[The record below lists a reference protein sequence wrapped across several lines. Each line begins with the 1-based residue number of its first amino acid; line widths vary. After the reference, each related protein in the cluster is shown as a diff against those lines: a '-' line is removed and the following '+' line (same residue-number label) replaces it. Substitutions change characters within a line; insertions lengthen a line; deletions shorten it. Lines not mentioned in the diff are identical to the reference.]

1 MSASPSGRL
10 DAGARRRVLLAAAAC
25 VLPLL
30 LQLPG
35 TSAIAIAGIGAIVAW
50 LASRGEV
57 AGWLRGPLAIA
68 LLGLVLVQ
76 SGFSLGRDTG
86 SALLAAMLAIKP
98 SELRTVR
105 DARSLLGF
113 ALFAP
118 FATFLLDQGPVSLAL
133 GLVATTLVLMAL
145 LRLSEQESGLAA
157 TPGSDAQR
165 LRIVLRLAA
174 TGLPLVLAAF
184 WLFPR
189 LATPLWG
196 VPELSVARP
205 GLSDEMSP
213 GQWLDLIVD
222 DTPALRA
229 TFRGAEPDTRDMYW
243 RGPTLTDY
251 DGRTWTASPWL
262 RHLPPAE
269 VEHGAVVWDYEI
281 TVEPTERNLL
291 VALEMP
297 LALPDGMDASHT
309 WTLTSPRRLDRV
321 SRWQL
326 QSSPPVRFEADL
338 PDTLRAQAL
347 RLPEGFNPR
356 TRELARQWRSETPDD
371 GALVDR
377 GLAWIRSEF
386 GYTLD
391 TPLPGRNA
399 VDEFLFE
406 YKAGFC
412 EHFSSA
418 FAVLMREAGIPAR
431 VVTGYVGGYRNAY
444 GGYWIVRRMDA
455 HAWVEVWLGDR
466 GWVRVDPT
474 AAVAPER
481 IYDTIEDRLGAGGAA
496 GGALAPLLDIGDW
509 ARRGWNDL
517 VLGFDAGSQQLMLQ
531 RIGFDPGDTATL
543 ALLFALV
550 ATLALGWM
558 LWRIARSE
566 RERDPLLRA
575 WHALGRRYARHG
587 LERDAH
593 EAPLAWAARVA
604 AARGGAPAL
613 VAITRRFVHA
623 RYARGAADPRLLR
636 DLRAHRP
643 DAETSDR

>member
-1 MSASPSGRL
+1 MSPPSPDQL
-10 DAGARRRVLLAAAAC
+10 DTAGRRRVLLAAGAC

-50 LASRGEV
+50 LASRGAV
-57 AGWLRGPLAIA
+57 AGWLRGLLAIA

-98 SELRTVR
+98 SELRSLR

-118 FATFLLDQGPVSLAL
+118 FATFLLDQGPLSLVL

-157 TPGSDAQR
+157 VPRSDGQR

-174 TGLPLVLAAF
+174 TGLPLALAAF

-222 DTPALRA
+222 DSPALRA
-229 TFRGAEPDTRDMYW
+229 TFRGAEPETRDMYW

-262 RHLPPAE
+262 RHLPAAE

-326 QSSPPVRFEADL
+326 RSSPPVRFEADL

-347 RLPEGFNPR
+347 RLPDGFNPR
-356 TRELARQWRSETPDD
+356 TRELARQWRSETEDD
-371 GALVDR
+371 RALVDR

-386 GYTLD
+386 AYTLD

-406 YKAGFC
+406 QKAGFC

-418 FAVLMREAGIPAR
+418 FTVLMREAGIPAR

-444 GGYWIVRRMDA
+444 GNYWIVRKMDA
-455 HAWVEVWLGDR
+455 HAWVEVWLDGR

-531 RIGFDPGDTATL
+531 RIGFGRGDTTTL
-543 ALLFALV
+543 GLLFALV
-550 ATLALGWM
+550 AALALGWM
-558 LWRIARSE
+558 LWRVARSE

-575 WHALGRRYARHG
+575 WRAMGRRYARLG
-587 LERDAH
+587 LARDPH
-593 EAPLAWAARVA
+593 EAPLAWARRVA
-604 AARGGAPAL
+604 AARDGASTLIAL
-613 VAITRRFVHA
+613 TGRFVAA
-623 RYARGAADPRLLR
+623 RYARGEADPTLVR
-636 DLRAHRP
+636 DLHAHRP
-643 DAETSDR
+643 DPEASRR